1 MNRLLTNAVFFL
13 PVLAFALGCNEE
25 SQIADNTG
33 SVTTQA
39 PLQYGFEGRSVAI
52 EFNGTKCFE
61 APLSDGVPLSG
72 PLAIFETRLPRGT
85 NKLKASW
92 KLVSDPLSGSH
103 QDSTTF
109 VLGNEDKYF
118 LGIGLVNDSLRVTVS
133 NSGFDYI

>member
-1 MNRLLTNAVFFL
+1 MNRLLTRAVFLL

-33 SVTTQA
+33 LVATQA
-39 PLQYGFEGRSVAI
+39 HLQYGFEGRSIAI
-52 EFNGTKCFE
+52 EFNGTKCFD
-61 APLSDGVPLSG
+61 ARLSDSVPLSG

-92 KLVSDPLSGSH
+92 KLVSDPLASSH
-103 QDSTTF
+103 QDSTSF

-118 LGIGLVNDSLRVTVS
+118 LGIGLVNDSLRVTIS
-133 NSGFDYI
+133 NSGFLYI